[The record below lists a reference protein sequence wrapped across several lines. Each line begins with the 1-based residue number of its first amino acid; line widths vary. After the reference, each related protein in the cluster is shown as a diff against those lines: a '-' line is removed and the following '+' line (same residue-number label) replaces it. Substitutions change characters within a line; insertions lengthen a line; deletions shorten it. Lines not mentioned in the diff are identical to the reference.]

1 MKTKHVFMENM
12 KTFMKT
18 KCDFLLIMNSLMKTK
33 YEFKDNFYKYII

>member
-1 MKTKHVFMENM
+1 M